1 MPSTLSARPIRS
13 LRTAAFLAAAVLP
26 LAACGGD
33 SGGGGSAGPAGPTA
47 PEVPSA
53 SCAAQTTVDL
63 QPGQRM
69 SLTPQQASCFQLPAR
84 SGARY
89 VLAGFDARGVESART
104 GPEAA
109 AAGEPTYV
117 LGDGSPV
124 TPVAIPAT
132 SRSADGA
139 AHDFVVRAAAAAD
152 PADAFARAT
161 AWREGERF
169 SVRRH
174 LGGAT
179 ATARVHRVVG
189 GRFVLAVVDADGTS
203 HASKFISDTEKALET
218 IVRDGV
224 PVLERVF
231 GAARPETSA
240 GSGQMLIVLGA
251 WNPDQGAGSAVT
263 QANPDGSG
271 IGSVVWMNLDVRP
284 GVRDGYDRMDVASY
298 RLKVLAHELTH
309 AWQMRYA
316 YDAQPAG
323 PRTVSF
329 GPAWAM
335 EGTADLVSMDLVRR
349 SLGVGLTS
357 NWDWQSA
364 LRTGGSSL
372 TYAMEP
378 YGTRGR
384 LAGGYMDAASFLRD
398 VQVRLVRGGMGADDA
413 LAQVAR
419 GAVEGWYGTDAAGVR
434 RQGLAGRAR
443 AVLGSSWEPAEAVLL
458 WTLTQAA
465 DDQAQSAELN
475 NPVYARAADPDD
487 EYAWK
492 PAVDDLQAGRS
503 FAYEVRRAPGS
514 SFFVRLKDDGRGGT
528 FAASSTTD
536 GTRWMIARVK

>member
-1 MPSTLSARPIRS
+1 
-13 LRTAAFLAAAVLP
+13 
-26 LAACGGD
+26 G
-33 SGGGGSAGPAGPTA
+33 
-47 PEVPSA
+47 
-53 SCAAQTTVDL
+53 
-63 QPGQRM
+63 
-69 SLTPQQASCFQLPAR
+69 
-84 SGARY
+84 
-89 VLAGFDARGVESART
+89 
-104 GPEAA
+104 
-109 AAGEPTYV
+109 GEPTYV
-117 LGDGSPV
+117 LGDGSGV
-124 TPVAIPAT
+124 TPVAVPAA
-132 SRSADGA
+132 SRSGVDA
-139 AHDFVVRAAAAAD
+139 AATDFIVRRAAAAD
-152 PADAFARAT
+152 PADAFARA
-161 AWREGERF
+161 APWSVGERF
-169 SVRRH
+169 AVRRH

-179 ATARVHRVVG
+179 ATARVERIVG
-189 GRFVLAVVDADGTS
+189 GRFVLAVVDADAS
-203 HASKFISDTEKALET
+203 PHAPKFIADTEKALET

-224 PVLERVF
+224 PVLERAF

-263 QANPDGSG
+263 QAAPDGSG

-284 GVRDGYDRMDVASY
+284 GVRDGYDRLDVVSY

-323 PRTVSF
+323 PRAVSF

-335 EGTADLVSMDLVRR
+335 EGTADLLAMDLVRR

-364 LRTGGSSL
+364 IRTGGSGL

-398 VQVRLVRGGMGADDA
+398 VQLRLTRSGAAADDA
-413 LAQVAR
+413 LAAVAR
-419 GAVEGWYGTDAAGVR
+419 GAVEGWFGTDAAGVR
-434 RQGLAGRAR
+434 RQGLAERAR
-443 AVLGSSWEPAEAVLL
+443 AVLGAGWDPAEAVLL

-465 DDQAQSAELN
+465 DDQTQAAELN
-475 NPVYARAADPDD
+475 NPVYARAADPDG

-492 PAVDDLQAGRS
+492 PAVEDLQAGRS
-503 FAYEVRRAPGS
+503 FAYEVRRTPGS

-528 FAASSTTD
+528 FSASSTTD